1 MQKIIVAFD
10 GLKYAQ
16 GSQDS
21 AIYLAKL
28 TGAHLVGVFLDDPT
42 YSSYRMHELV
52 TKEGV
57 SEAKLRQLNKKD
69 EATRKAAAQQFES
82 ACKKEGLHFSIH
94 HDHQIALQDL
104 KHESIY
110 ADLLIINTS
119 ETLTHYKE
127 KQPTRFIRDM
137 LVDIQCP
144 VLLVPPQFK
153 PFEKLVMLYDGE
165 PASVHAIKMFGYLLP
180 RLITLDIE
188 VVTVNP
194 VGSGLHVPDN
204 KLIREYMKRHYP
216 RAKFTV
222 LKGYPEYEIV
232 KHLDGAAAQSLVVLG
247 ANRRGMVSRW
257 FRESMV
263 DILMKEVKLPVF
275 ITHNR

>member
-16 GSQDS
+16 ASQDYS
-21 AIYLAKL
+21 IYLAKL

-52 TKEGV
+52 TKEAV
-57 SEAKLRQLNKKD
+57 SEAKIRQLNKKD
-69 EATRKAAAQQFES
+69 EATRRAAAQQFEA
-82 ACKKEGLHFSIH
+82 ACKKEGLHFSVH
-94 HDHQIALQDL
+94 HDHHIALQDL

-110 ADLLIINTS
+110 ADLLIMSAS

-127 KQPTRFIRDM
+127 KLPTRFIRDM

-165 PASVHAIKMFGYLLP
+165 PASVQAIKMFGYLLP

-257 FRESMV
+257 FRESMA